1 MAGVPMVRPTPFTPR
16 KPQPDRNL
24 YHCKYCQELR
34 VAQNFQQSADQRTSL
49 MVTLF
54 CLSYVPFGY
63 YIVTGNEYALVAWM
77 ALLAVVAVI

>member
-1 MAGVPMVRPTPFTPR
+1 MI
-16 KPQPDRNL
+16 
-24 YHCKYCQELR
+24 
-34 VAQNFQQSADQRTSL
+34 
-49 MVTLF
+49 TLF